1 MFSTSYIELSKAALS
16 KNIRF
21 LKNKFG
27 PNVLFSSVVKSNAY
41 GHKIETFVPLA
52 EESGIRHFSAF
63 SAEEAL
69 RIHNSRQNSDSDIMI
84 MGDVDN
90 DALEWAIENNI
101 SFYIFNFDSIV
112 QAEKIARRLGLPARV
127 HVELETGLNRTGL
140 NGDLLEKVVAFVLN
154 NSTGLRIEGIC
165 THLAG
170 AESIA
175 NYKRIT
181 DQINLFRNQC
191 SLIQQAGLKT
201 GLHHTAASAAALTYP
216 ETRMDM
222 VRIGIAQYGFWPSKE
237 TEMQYILRDGDQPRN
252 RYTDPLRRVLR
263 WKSRIMNLKYVKQ
276 GEFVGYGTS
285 YQTMKQQTIAAVPV
299 GYFHGYRRSLSNL
312 GKVLIHGRR
321 VSVVGNVNM
330 NMLLVNVTELTN
342 PEIGDEVVIIGKQ
355 KRSQITVSSF
365 SDMSNLLNYE
375 ALVRL
380 PSEIPRI
387 VVD

>member
-1 MFSTSYIELSKAALS
+1 MFSSSYIELSKAALS

-21 LKNKFG
+21 LKKQLY
-27 PNVLFSSVVKSNAY
+27 PEVLLSSVVKGNAY
-41 GHKIETFVPLA
+41 GHEIEKFVPLA
-52 EESGIRHFSAF
+52 EECGIHHFSAF

-69 RIHNSRQNSDSDIMI
+69 RVYNSRQSNSDIMI
-84 MGDVDN
+84 MGCVDN
-90 DALEWAIENNI
+90 DSLEWAIENNI
-101 SFYIFNFDSIV
+101 SFYIFNLERLERTV
-112 QAEKIARRLGLPARV
+112 KIIKKLGVSARV
-127 HVELETGLNRTGL
+127 HLELETGLNRTGL
-140 NGDLLEKVVAFVLN
+140 SGELLEKVVALILK
-154 NSTGLRIEGIC
+154 NSDRLHVEGVC

-175 NYKRIT
+175 NYKRIA
-181 DQINLFRNQC
+181 DQLTSFGELC
-191 SLIQQAGLKT
+191 SWAQQAGIET
-201 GLHHTAASAAALTYP
+201 GLRHTAASAAALTYP

-237 TEMQYILRDGDQPRN
+237 TEMQYILREGEQPRN

-263 WKSRIMNLKYVKQ
+263 WKSRIMNLKQVKQ
-276 GEFVGYGTS
+276 GSFIGYGTS
-285 YQTMKQQTIAAVPV
+285 YQTMKRQTIAAVPV

-342 PEIGDEVVIIGKQ
+342 PQVGDEVVIIGKQ

>member
-1 MFSTSYIELSKAALS
+1 MFSTSYIELSKTALS
-16 KNIRF
+16 KNLRF
-21 LKNKFG
+21 LKKQLG
-27 PNVLFSSVVKSNAY
+27 PNVLFSSVIKGNAY
-41 GHKIETFVPLA
+41 GHKIEVFVPLA
-52 EESGIRHFSAF
+52 EENGIRHFSVF

-69 RIHNSRQNSDSDIMI
+69 RVHNSRQNSDGDIMI
-84 MGDVDN
+84 MGDIDN
-90 DALEWAIENNI
+90 EALEWAIENKI
-101 SFYIFNFDSIV
+101 AFYIFNYDRLER
-112 QAEKIARRLGLPARV
+112 AERIARRLGQPARV
-127 HVELETGLNRTGL
+127 HLELETGLNRTGL
-140 NGDLLEKVVAFVLN
+140 NGDLLDKVVAFVLK
-154 NSTGLRIEGIC
+154 NSDRLQIDGVC

-175 NYKRIT
+175 NYKRIS
-181 DQINLFRNQC
+181 DQLGTFGNQ
-191 SLIQQAGLKT
+191 STQIENAGLRT

-237 TEMQYILRDGDQPRN
+237 TEMQYILRDGDQSRN

-263 WKSRIMNLKYVKQ
+263 WKSRIMNIKQVKP
-276 GEFVGYGTS
+276 GEFIGYGTS
-285 YQTMKQQTIAAVPV
+285 YQTMRHQTIAAVPV
-299 GYFHGYRRSLSNL
+299 GYFHGYKRSLSNL

-330 NMLLVNVTELTN
+330 NMLLVNVSELTN
-342 PEIGDEVVIIGKQ
+342 PQIGDEVVIIGKQ

-380 PSEIPRI
+380 PSEIPR
-387 VVD
+387 VVVE